1 MLFLELCR
9 RTPHREAW
17 LSFDEV
23 FNLLVTCSLEWA
35 VILTYK
41 VAAKNPK
48 ATQSSSYYWESW
60 SQTAWDQIQFCCLLA
75 GWPGV
80 NCLISLVLFSHMGN
94 VDNNEKHK
102 SGNSFTDQLHTVFI
116 ASVGNIYLTSIC
128 LYYINIYISFKKNCK
143 KRKYSDGNISIFL
156 MYY

>member
-1 MLFLELCR
+1 MGSN
-9 RTPHREAW
+9 P
-17 LSFDEV
+17 V
-23 FNLLVTCSLEWA
+23 LL
-35 VILTYK
+35 
-41 VAAKNPK
+41 
-48 ATQSSSYYWESW
+48 
-60 SQTAWDQIQFCCLLA
+60 
-75 GWPGV
+75 
-80 NCLISLVLFSHMGN
+80 LISWVTWSKLLNLSSPQFSHMEN